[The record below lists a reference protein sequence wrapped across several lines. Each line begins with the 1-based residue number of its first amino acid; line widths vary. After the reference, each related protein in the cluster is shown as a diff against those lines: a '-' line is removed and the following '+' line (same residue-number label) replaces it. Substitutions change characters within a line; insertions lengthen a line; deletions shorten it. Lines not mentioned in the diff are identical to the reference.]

1 MLNNSLFPPV
11 SVPVVFLENMIKQ
24 KQRKR
29 QPEYHLQKMVCDYLR
44 LQYPE
49 VLFLSDTVASV
60 KLTAIQ
66 GARNKAIQNQ
76 GFKTPDL
83 IILEPRGGYA
93 GLFIELKVESPF
105 KKDGTFKKDEHL
117 EGQLKSINDLKRK
130 GYYASFSWGFEM
142 TKAMIDNYMKL

>member
-1 MLNNSLFPPV
+1 
-11 SVPVVFLENMIKQ
+11 MIKQ
-24 KQRKR
+24 KRTKK
-29 QPEYHLQKMVCDYLR
+29 QPEYHLQKMVCEYLR
-44 LQYPE
+44 LQFPD

-60 KLTAIQ
+60 KLTITQ
-66 GARNKAIQNQ
+66 GARNKAIQKH

-83 IILEPRGGYA
+83 LILEPRGNYA

-105 KKDGTFKKDEHL
+105 KKDGTLKKDEHL

-142 TKAMIDNYMKL
+142 TKTMIDNYMKL